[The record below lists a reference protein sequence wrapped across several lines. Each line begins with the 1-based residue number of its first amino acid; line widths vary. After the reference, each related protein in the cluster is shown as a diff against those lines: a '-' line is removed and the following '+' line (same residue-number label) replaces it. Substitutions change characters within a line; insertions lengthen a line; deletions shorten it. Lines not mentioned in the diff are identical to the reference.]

1 MRKITTVAGLAL
13 LLTACNQQTPA
24 TPPQATKPAAAPAQP
39 SQPAT
44 APSLTGFSHVK
55 GEDLFG
61 YYLPSQEVKVGAYT
75 LQNLS
80 ILPEEDFVKW
90 EAGERS
96 ATSSP
101 VMLDFADESSQQGE
115 NELGQPN
122 YTRTIRVL
130 AKAYKVG
137 AGDFRFVGVDPVL
150 GEIQIDGTFDMAKLK
165 ANQAAGP
172 NGSDDIVL
180 MTGARFGDQIFKTL
194 SFSWFGGD

>member
-1 MRKITTVAGLAL
+1 MRYVSTMAGLLVL
-13 LLTACNQQTPA
+13 LAACSQQEPA
-24 TPPQATKPAAAPAQP
+24 KAPPSAPTPAAAPV
-39 SQPAT
+39 QPA
-44 APSLTGFSHVK
+44 APPALSGFSHVK

-90 EAGERS
+90 EAGERT
-96 ATSSP
+96 ATFSP

-130 AKAYKVG
+130 ARAYKVG
-137 AGDFRFVGVDPVL
+137 GGDFRFVGVDPVL
-150 GEIQIDGTFDMAKLK
+150 GDIEIDGTFDMTKLK
-165 ANQAAGP
+165 AIQAQGP
-172 NGSDDIVL
+172 NGSDDPVL
-180 MTGARFGDQIFKTL
+180 MTGTRIGAQVFKTL